1 MNPNSVPTAWVK
13 STYSNGD
20 GGNCVEWSPTHA
32 HARNLVPIR
41 DSKAPHLPH
50 LTVTP
55 HAWTD
60 FVAFA
65 TTHDLAGQ

>member
-1 MNPNSVPTAWVK
+1 MNPNPAPSAWVK
-13 STYSNGD
+13 SSYSTYE
-20 GGNCVEWSPTHA
+20 GGNCVEWSPSHA
-32 HARNLVPIR
+32 HAHNLVPIR
-41 DSKAPHLPH
+41 DSKAPHLTH

-65 TTHDLAGQ
+65 TTHAANG

>member
-1 MNPNSVPTAWVK
+1 MYAR
-13 STYSNGD
+13 
-20 GGNCVEWSPTHA
+20 TH
-32 HARNLVPIR
+32 NLVPIR

-65 TTHDLAGQ
+65 TTHAAKS